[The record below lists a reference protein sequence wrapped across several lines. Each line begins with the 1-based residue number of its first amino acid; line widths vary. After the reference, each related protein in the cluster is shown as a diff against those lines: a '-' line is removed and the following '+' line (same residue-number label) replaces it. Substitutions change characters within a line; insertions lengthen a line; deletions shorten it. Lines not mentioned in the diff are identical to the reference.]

1 MTLLTRTLALARYLT
16 LMRQARELRRII
28 GTLPKSAQRA
38 LASLA
43 LGEIE
48 KAALDPQ
55 PQRYGDTDDD
65 PYRPW
70 SNAATEAFAR
80 AKSPVAQ
87 LKLKG
92 IATWMAVVFHETKD
106 SPYPMLEAV
115 HREVLGFIGIL
126 KGTYAAQA
134 RAGAAAR
141 AAA

>member
-1 MTLLTRTLALARYLT
+1 MTLLTRMLAFARYVT

-28 GTLPKSAQRA
+28 DTLPKSAQRA
-38 LASLA
+38 LASLTLA
-43 LGEIE
+43 EIE

-55 PQRYGDTDDD
+55 PQRYGNTDSD

-70 SNAATEAFAR
+70 SNAASEAFAR

-106 SPYPMLEAV
+106 SPHPMLEAV
-115 HREVLGFIGIL
+115 HREVLGFLGIL
-126 KGTYAAQA
+126 KGTYAANA